1 MLRTDNGRILEH
13 SSNINY
19 AKVGK
24 SCKTAAPARVCK
36 EEISQQEQLDN
47 LHRENACK
55 VHYCAPM
62 KKCMAKVGMH
72 DSNGNFLSNN
82 MIGLNVKRDGNVG
95 GNQIGYVYQEKQII
109 DTDALFQALRDD
121 NQMHNIATKLA
132 QSNQELYGKDTTWDG
147 RASGFFCV
155 KCPPKKYPCPP
166 VSICKK
172 ADPFNAPIG
181 LGSDVNEARGDLRDS
196 MNGELFQQVQ
206 LPAAK
211 VAGAQIETQ
220 ATEGTGGRQVPFSAD
235 RYLTQASGGRPAGA
249 QGRPPKSAGMMIDR
263 DSRM

>member
-24 SCKTAAPARVCK
+24 SCKTSAPARVCK
-36 EEISQQEQLDN
+36 TEVSQQSQLDD
-47 LHRENACK
+47 LHRANACN
-55 VHYCAPM
+55 VHHCMPV
-62 KKCMAKVGMH
+62 KQCMAKVGMH
-72 DSNGNFLSNN
+72 DSNGSFLSSN

-132 QSNQELYGKDTTWDG
+132 QSNQQLYGKDTTWDG

-155 KCPPKKYPCPP
+155 KCPPKKYPKCKP
-166 VSICKK
+166 VSECKK

-181 LGSDVNEARGDLRDS
+181 LGSDVNEARGDLRDD
-196 MNGELFQQVQ
+196 MNAELFQAVQ
-206 LPAAK
+206 LPAVK
-211 VAGAQIETQ
+211 VAGVQMETQ
-220 ATEGTGGRQVPFSAD
+220 ATEGTGGRMVPFSAG
-235 RYLTQASGGRPAGA
+235 RYLTQAS
-249 QGRPPKSAGMMIDR
+249 QGRPRSDGLKMGSINR
-263 DSRM
+263 DSRI